1 MNFQPTVI
9 PNSEDHINTT
19 TVFGEIKRTIIS
31 KDFKGGKIN
40 NLFGSTKL
48 DFTHTGLTGVA
59 VLDISQCFGE
69 ISVIVPADWRIES
82 DLSQVFAVVEDNRD
96 NVYQTTKSDKI
107 LVIKGTSV
115 FAQVEILG
123 CL

>member
-1 MNFQPTVI
+1 MNFEPTVM
-9 PNSEDHINTT
+9 PRTEDHINTT
-19 TVFGEIKRTIIS
+19 AIFGEIKKTIIS
-31 KDFKGGKIN
+31 KDFKGGKVN
-40 NLFGSTKL
+40 NLFGTTKL

-69 ISVIVPADWRIES
+69 VKVMVPSDWRIES
-82 DLSQVFAVVEDNRD
+82 DLSQIFAVVEDNRD
-96 NVYQTTKSDKI
+96 NVYQTNKSDKV

>member
-1 MNFQPTVI
+1 MNFEPTVI
-9 PNSEDHINTT
+9 PRTEDHINTT
-19 TVFGEIKRTIIS
+19 AVFGEIKKTIIT
-31 KDFKGGKIN
+31 KDFKGGKVN
-40 NLFGSTKL
+40 NLFGTTKL

-69 ISVIVPADWRIES
+69 VKVMVPSDWRIES
-82 DLSQVFAVVEDNRD
+82 DLSQIFAVVEDNRD
-96 NVYQTTKSDKI
+96 NVYQTTKSDKV